1 MATHSSQHSCLED
14 PHGKE
19 SLVGYCPQGH
29 QESDMTEVTAFTH
42 AYHVQHGHHCSIL
55 LAPKRT
61 ITGSKEK
68 GECRQ
73 FSVPVAL
80 LVDRTETSSLYLQRR
95 PLVG

>member
-29 QESDMTEVTAFTH
+29 KELDATEATAFTR
-42 AYHVQHGHHCSIL
+42 AYHVQHGHHCITL
-55 LAPKRT
+55 LAPKLT
-61 ITGSKEK
+61 TTGSKEK
-68 GECRQ
+68 GEYRR

-80 LVDRTETSSLYLQRR
+80 LVDQTNK
-95 PLVG
+95 